1 MAKFEEMVVID
12 THKGDMVAKYIAR
25 YLSEN
30 PCCTHENICRVLE
43 SFPRQSCNFLI
54 FALLWFKKLKQ
65 IKKPDYQFK
74 ASVELAN
81 AVNQKLGAE
90 INKCLIKRM
99 KSTSVKGSYYIDVV
113 DGANEI
119 DTAEALINF
128 LSWKTHEETNY
139 NAFIKTMF
147 DGDPIVLQSFTRLI
161 MKWCQRLDNK
171 YSIDSKSEMVVLARA
186 IYSCNIELPY
196 IC

>member
-65 IKKPDYQFK
+65 IKKPDYQF
-74 ASVELAN
+74 SVAWLATSPLFGYN
-81 AVNQKLGAE
+81 ISEKIYWKECGIYVVH
-90 INKCLIKRM
+90 KR
-99 KSTSVKGSYYIDVV
+99 
-113 DGANEI
+113 
-119 DTAEALINF
+119 LF
-128 LSWKTHEETNY
+128 
-139 NAFIKTMF
+139 
-147 DGDPIVLQSFTRLI
+147 
-161 MKWCQRLDNK
+161 
-171 YSIDSKSEMVVLARA
+171 
-186 IYSCNIELPY
+186 
-196 IC
+196 